1 MIWAVQE
8 LLPFLLSAIT
18 LWMTFLAGNK
28 HPNAWA
34 VGLVNQLL
42 WLIWIISVQKWGLL
56 PMNIG
61 MWILYYRNHLKWRL
75 DAQCR

>member
-8 LLPFLLSAIT
+8 LLPWLMSAIT

-34 VGLVNQLL
+34 IGLVNQLL
-42 WLIWIISVQKWGLL
+42 WLVWIISVEKWGLL

-61 MWILYYRNHLKWRL
+61 MWILYYRNHMKWKL
-75 DAQCR
+75 A

>member
-1 MIWAVQE
+1 MIWAIQE
-8 LLPFLLSAIT
+8 LLPIAMSAIT

-34 VGLVNQLL
+34 VGLVNQIL
-42 WLIWIISVQKWGLL
+42 WLVWIISVQKWGLL

-61 MWILYYRNHLKWRL
+61 MWVLYYRNHMKWRL
-75 DAQCR
+75 A